1 MKRDGSNL
9 FWLSYADLM
18 TALFI
23 TVLVLFVLS
32 FNMFA
37 KRETA
42 LKSTEEELR
51 IRSLE
56 LERQS
61 NELDKQN
68 RDLEVLR
75 VRTAR
80 YQKQDRDFNK
90 LKQAL
95 NEEESL
101 SGTLIQQIQDERNYL
116 FTLQDQLEEERGRLM
131 VLEEEYRKLKEIQKA
146 IENLDPRYFV
156 YQPQFKRHILK
167 PQVQF
172 PKGESE
178 IDSYYEPM
186 LKNAGLALKQL
197 VNRLKPDDN
206 IKYLLVI
213 EGMSSS
219 DDYSKNYE
227 LSYERALSLYRLW
240 QEQGIHFSS
249 DRYEIMIAGSGEGG
263 VGRSRGNEVKNQ
275 RFLIQVIPKIG
286 DLSDIKL
293 GKSKL
298 VAQRKQ

>member
-1 MKRDGSNL
+1 MRDESNKL

-18 TALFI
+18 TALFM

-32 FNMFA
+32 FQMFS

-56 LERQS
+56 LEEQS
-61 NELDKQN
+61 DELMKQN
-68 RDLEVLR
+68 KDLEILR

-80 YQKQDRDFNK
+80 YKKQDRDFNK

-131 VLEEEYRKLKEIQKA
+131 VLEEEYLKLKEIQKA

-172 PKGESE
+172 QKGQSE

-186 LKNAGLALKQL
+186 LINAGKALKQL
-197 VNRLKPDDN
+197 VSRLNPDDN

-213 EGMSSS
+213 EGMASS

-240 QEQGIHFSS
+240 QQHGIRYNS

-263 VGRSRGNEVKNQ
+263 IGRSRGDESKNQ
-275 RFLIQVIPKIG
+275 RFIIQVIPKIG
-286 DLSDIKL
+286 DLSDLKL